1 MIHDSPVAVEA
12 AIAHSTAITNATH
25 LLSCAD
31 FLLQALPEETQEL
44 PILAD
49 LTVLLGKVG
58 DEISAAR
65 VKFEKVEK
73 AAPRPFTPPQVAQ
86 REQQAQ
92 VDAAYPGVFR
102 IYGLAEYLEDHLA
115 VLHKDERDARQAYE
129 IAEAIKD
136 ALSEMIDK
144 SGIVTTP
151 ATFSAASEIA
161 REATREAA
169 TRWPKARAVG
179 RPPVPCPPRPGAPQ
193 PPRPCPPPP
202 PAA

>member
-1 MIHDSPVAVEA
+1 MIQPVAVEA

-179 RPPVPCPPRPGAPQ
+179 RPPVPCPP
-193 PPRPCPPPP
+193 
-202 PAA
+202 AAA

>member
-1 MIHDSPVAVEA
+1 MIQIQTVSAEA
-12 AIAHSTAITNATH
+12 ALAHSAAIHNAAH
-25 LLSCAD
+25 LLSCTD
-31 FLLQALPEETQEL
+31 YLLQALPEEVLDL
-44 PILAD
+44 PVLAD
-49 LTVLLGKVG
+49 LSVLLGKI
-58 DEISAAR
+58 DAEIIAAR

-73 AAPRPFTPPQVAQ
+73 AAPRTVAPPQVAQ
-86 REQQAQ
+86 QEQQAQ

-193 PPRPCPPPP
+193 PPRPCPP
-202 PAA
+202 AAA